1 MAKKSKSHHEH
12 HMDKRHHA
20 RHHSSPMDHMHYPES
35 HEAPKLF
42 HESDKMS
49 SREYAENKEHTGMS
63 GPDSLGIASTAHVHH
78 APVRE
83 YPLETMSDGSMNYL
97 QAQHGR
103 YKQDGGKIRRT
114 LLKEYVQ

>member
-1 MAKKSKSHHEH
+1 MAKKSK
-12 HMDKRHHA
+12 M
-20 RHHSSPMDHMHYPES
+20 HHSKMSHMHYPEMR
-35 HEAPKLF
+35 E
-42 HESDKMS
+42 MS
-49 SREYAENKEHTGMS
+49 EHRHSGADHMSTREYAENKEHTGMM

-103 YKQDGGKIRRT
+103 YKKDGHKIKRT